1 MIYSGDTVR
10 LICNFKT
17 FTGQLIDP
25 TDITLTIYDSDR
37 EQIEQFTLNDTNRD
51 DVGVYFYDFVTPD
64 DKQEVLFE
72 FKGVHNN
79 LPIVVRDSLQI
90 NFI

>member
-17 FTGQLIDP
+17 FDGQSIDP
-25 TDITLTIYDSDR
+25 EGVTLTIYDSDR
-37 EQIEQFTLNDTNRD
+37 EQIEQFTLDDTNRD

-64 DKQEVLFE
+64 DKEKVLFE
-72 FKGVHNN
+72 FKGTRNN
-79 LPIVVRDSLQI
+79 LPIVVRDSLAI
-90 NFI
+90 KFS